1 MSELLQI
8 SRLRSS
14 DHFHLLK
21 HGDEGLGHWYEL
33 LSSRDNNIKCGAGC
47 NNPAKFIIYTHYHDN
62 DVSVDQVCEEH
73 ASAQYLSLYEGVMS
87 G

>member
-1 MSELLQI
+1 MSERLQI

-33 LSSRDNNIKCGAGC
+33 FSSRDSEITCGSGC
-47 NNPAKFIIYTHYHDN
+47 GNTARFIIYTHYHDN
-62 DVSVDQVCEEH
+62 TVDISTVCEEH
-73 ASAQYLSLYEGVMS
+73 ASDQYLSIYQGVMS